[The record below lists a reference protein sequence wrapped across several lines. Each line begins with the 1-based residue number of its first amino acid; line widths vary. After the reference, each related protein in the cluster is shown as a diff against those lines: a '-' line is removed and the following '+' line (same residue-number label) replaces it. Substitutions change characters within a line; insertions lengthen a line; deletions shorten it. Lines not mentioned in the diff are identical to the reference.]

1 MDRQQFRGMERARV
15 KTWKDRTEP
24 GGGLNETAVVPLA
37 LLLLRTLR
45 SYYDI
50 FVPEL
55 QLEGPG
61 RRLWS
66 DLLRYGSEHG
76 CLLVQ

>member
-1 MDRQQFRGMERARV
+1 M
-15 KTWKDRTEP
+15 

-66 DLLRYGSEHG
+66 DLLRYGSEQG